1 MNLKFCTSCGA
12 KVKDTTVFCN
22 SCGAE
27 LSGMKEKK
35 TRESQNGLPSF
46 SALSLKAKIMIGS
59 VLAIL
64 IIGITLYKVGETY
77 TDKTKVLANFEEHLE
92 KGNVSE
98 LVRLLDSED
107 DSVKITKK
115 NVEAL
120 LKYLKENPDEKEYL
134 LSQLQENSR
143 QDGTVLTASSDGSNQ
158 LISFEK
164 KGKKFLLYDN
174 YDFVLHSFPLVV
186 ETNYDELQFYLN
198 GKEVA
203 SPVKEGDQVTLGSFL
218 PGTYKV
224 KAVLS
229 SDFAELEKEI
239 EVSHFG
245 ETESDL
251 IFDIDYVYV
260 NSNVDGAS
268 ILINGKDTGVK
279 VKKDEE
285 VEVGPVL
292 IDGSMELQVEKELPF
307 GKAQSPSISIEEND
321 ISANLTL
328 DDKQKEAVTNVLK
341 QHILNY
347 SKAIAYQ
354 DKKYLK
360 ENDQVVSDFVSTTF
374 TELINEDMNY
384 FGYPFDLKLDLESVY
399 LEEIEG
405 KWTVEVS
412 ALENWMEDY
421 VYSGDSI
428 SLSEEEYARTYLLTY
443 DSGNSKKW
451 TVDSWDSS
459 WGFDDSHAKKV
470 EIDAAAQKKQL
481 ESSPSFSSIYEKELN
496 SNVSSFV
503 ESYISSSVQA
513 FNYRDFS
520 IISGEIDPS
529 SDYMKTVSDYI
540 DHLEEKGI
548 TEDLVNINI
557 EKVEQQNDET
567 FHVYTLEEYHI
578 FYKDNTAKYKAFEG
592 KYEVRSTTNGLKM
605 YKLLSTDEVD
615 SQDL

>member
-1 MNLKFCTSCGA
+1 ME
-12 KVKDTTVFCN
+12 DTTAFCN

-27 LSGMKEKK
+27 LSGVKEER
-35 TRESQNGLPSF
+35 TREVQNKLPSF
-46 SALSLKAKIMIGS
+46 STLSLKTKIILGS
-59 VLAIL
+59 ILAIL
-64 IIGITLYKVGETY
+64 IIGFSLYKVGESY
-77 TDKTKVLANFEEHLE
+77 TDKTKVLENFEEHLK

-98 LVRLLDSED
+98 LVHLLDSD
-107 DSVKITKK
+107 DESVKIKKK

-134 LSQLQENSR
+134 LSQLHENSN
-143 QDGTVLTASSDGSNQ
+143 QDGIVLAASSDDSNQ
-158 LISFEK
+158 IITFEK
-164 KGKKFLLYDN
+164 KGKRFFLYDN

-186 ETNYDELQFYLN
+186 NTNYDELRFFLN

-203 SPVKEGDQVTLGSFL
+203 SPVKDGDQVTLGSFL

-224 KAVLS
+224 KAVLT
-229 SDFAELEKEI
+229 SDFVELEKEI

-251 IFDIDYVYV
+251 SLDVDYVYV

-279 VKKDEE
+279 VNKEE
-285 VEVGPVL
+285 AVEVGPVL
-292 IDGSMELQVEKELPF
+292 IDGSMTLQVEKELPF
-307 GKAQSPSISIEEND
+307 GKAQSPSVSIEQND
-321 ISANLTL
+321 ISANLIL
-328 DDKQKEAVTNVLK
+328 NDEQKEAVTNEIK
-341 QHILNY
+341 QYLLNY

-360 ENDQVVSDFVSTTF
+360 ENNLIVSDFVSSSF
-374 TELINEDMNY
+374 EELFNGDLNY
-384 FGYPFDLKLDLESVY
+384 FGYLVNLKLDLESVY

-405 KWTVEVS
+405 EWTVGVS
-412 ALENWMEDY
+412 VLEEWMEDY

-428 SLSEEEYARTYLLTY
+428 SLSEEEYARTYRLTY
-443 DSGNSKKW
+443 DSKTAKKW
-451 TVDSWDSS
+451 IVDSWDSS
-459 WGFDDSHAKKV
+459 WSFDDSKAKKV

-481 ESSPSFSSIYEKELN
+481 ESSPKFNSIYKEELN
-496 SNVSSFV
+496 SDVSTFV
-503 ESYISSSVQA
+503 ESYITSSVQA

-520 IISGEIDPS
+520 IISNEIDPS
-529 SDYMKTVSDYI
+529 SDYTKTVSDYI

-557 EKVEQQNDET
+557 EKVEQQNDVT

-578 FYKDNTAKYKAFEG
+578 YYNDNTAKYKAFEG
-592 KYEVRSTTNGLKM
+592 KYEVRSTTEGLKM